1 MTTKLEARD
10 EAKVVVPGGRQTD
23 DAGAGGRC
31 TSSRAQ
37 GSRDGD
43 GCSGRQ

>member
-1 MTTKLEARD
+1 MTMKLEARD
-10 EAKVVVPGGRQTD
+10 EVKVVLPGGRQTD
-23 DAGAGGRC
+23 NIGAGGQR